1 MIFDVKIDFGT
12 FWQLPL
18 IKKSKFINFFWVC
31 WFLLGKNPSNFVSP
45 VWKLLNPYCH
55 TIAEC
60 LYLTLDFAIVFKKS
74 YHVFYSIFIF
84 FLFFSRKVAHHRHFA
99 ENLSKVW
106 GVMPRPRDL
115 NEKYEVGK
123 SGRKEMNKDYGSIAS
138 LINNE
143 VSRHYKRNLNK
154 VSLIK

>member
-18 IKKSKFINFFWVC
+18 IKNSKFINFFWVC

-84 FLFFSRKVAHHRHFA
+84 FLFFSRKVAHHRHFT

-106 GVMPRPRDL
+106 LETPHNLFGPSPQIRQL
-115 NEKYEVGK
+115 LGIFL
-123 SGRKEMNKDYGSIAS
+123 KEALFPCPLSMSVLYFCIFIFSYS
-138 LINNE
+138 LYI
-143 VSRHYKRNLNK
+143 LFF
-154 VSLIK
+154 

>member
-1 MIFDVKIDFGT
+1 MATYLILCSPNSRNHGWIMENNGLGAHNDKMCAESLTGNTPNTPQFIRPICPNWPIIWDVFEKS
-12 FWQLPL
+12 PL
-18 IKKSKFINFFWVC
+18 HMSIVHD
-31 WFLLGKNPSNFVSP
+31 L
-45 VWKLLNPYCH
+45 YC
-55 TIAEC
+55 
-60 LYLTLDFAIVFKKS
+60 
-74 YHVFYSIFIF
+74 IFIF
-84 FLFFSRKVAHHRHFA
+84 SYFFFFFSRKVAHHRHFA

-154 VSLIK
+154 VSL